1 MSSSNKRYY
10 WLKLKED
17 FFEDD
22 TIQWLEEQEN
32 GKEYVIFYLKLA
44 LKSLDGDGK
53 LIRYVGE
60 RLLPYDVKALAKLTN
75 TSPDTVAVAMK
86 TFIDIGLVSRLE
98 GGEIYMNQIKEMVGS
113 ETKAAESMR
122 RLRATEK
129 AQKQLENNS
138 GNNVTESYPEL
149 LEIEIDKELEI
160 ERDKD
165 ILSGKAELHIPFQE
179 IVEYLNE
186 KAETKY
192 RHTGKKTQTLIK
204 ARYSEGFNLD
214 DFKKVIDI
222 KVNEWLNDKSMS
234 KYLRPE
240 TLFGTKFESYLNQKQ
255 KGGSG
260 GYDTSEYDD
269 FF

>member
-60 RLLPYDVKALAKLTN
+60 TLIPYDVKALSKLTN

-86 TFIDIGLVSRLE
+86 TFIEIGLVSRLE
-98 GGEIYMNQIKEMVGS
+98 GGEIYMNQIQEMVGS
-113 ETKAAESMR
+113 ETRAAESMR
-122 RLRATEK
+122 RLRAEEK

-160 ERDKD
+160 ELKIEKEIDKKQKKKKFGEFSNVLLTEQEFEKLKEKFPHD
-165 ILSGKAELHIPFQE
+165 YLQRIERVSGYVAS
-179 IVEYLNE
+179 
-186 KAETKY
+186 
-192 RHTGKKTQTLIK
+192 TGKSYKSHYATIISW
-204 ARYSEGFNLD
+204 ARKDEQNAPQ
-214 DFKKVIDI
+214 KKV
-222 KVNEWLNDKSMS
+222 VNSDWE
-234 KYLRPE
+234 
-240 TLFGTKFESYLNQKQ
+240 KQ
-255 KGGSG
+255 MQ
-260 GYDTSEYDD
+260 ELME
-269 FF
+269 

>member
-22 TIQWLEEQEN
+22 TIQWLEEQDN
-32 GKEYVIFYLKLA
+32 GKDYVIFYLKLA

-98 GGEIYMNQIKEMVGS
+98 GGEIYMNQIQEMVGS
-113 ETKAAESMR
+113 ETRAAESMR

-160 ERDKD
+160 ELKIEKEIDKKQKKKKFGEFSNVLLTEQEFEKLKEKFPHD
-165 ILSGKAELHIPFQE
+165 YLQRIERVSGYVAS
-179 IVEYLNE
+179 
-186 KAETKY
+186 
-192 RHTGKKTQTLIK
+192 TGKSYKSHYATIINW
-204 ARYSEGFNLD
+204 A
-214 DFKKVIDI
+214 KKD
-222 KVNEWLNDKSMS
+222 SPAQS
-234 KYLRPE
+234 K
-240 TLFGTKFESYLNQKQ
+240 KQ
-255 KGGSG
+255 A
-260 GYDTSEYDD
+260 DTSWQQQIGEL
-269 FF
+269 

>member
-98 GGEIYMNQIKEMVGS
+98 GGEIYMNQIQEMVGS
-113 ETKAAESMR
+113 ETRAAESMR

-160 ERDKD
+160 ELKIEKEIDKKQKKNKFGESSNVLLTEQEFEKLKEKFPHD
-165 ILSGKAELHIPFQE
+165 YLQRIERVSGYVAS
-179 IVEYLNE
+179 
-186 KAETKY
+186 
-192 RHTGKKTQTLIK
+192 TGKSYKSHYATIISW
-204 ARYSEGFNLD
+204 ARKDEQNAPQ
-214 DFKKVIDI
+214 KKV
-222 KVNEWLNDKSMS
+222 VNSDWE
-234 KYLRPE
+234 
-240 TLFGTKFESYLNQKQ
+240 KQ
-255 KGGSG
+255 MQ
-260 GYDTSEYDD
+260 EMM
-269 FF
+269 

>member
-22 TIQWLEEQEN
+22 TIQWLEEQDN
-32 GKEYVIFYLKLA
+32 GKDYVIFYLKLA

-98 GGEIYMNQIKEMVGS
+98 GGEIYMNQIQEMVGS
-113 ETKAAESMR
+113 ETRAAESMR

-160 ERDKD
+160 DIELDIELDKDKD
-165 ILSGKAELHIPFQE
+165 IDKKPKKSKYGEFKNVLLTDDEHKKLTERFPNDCKERIERLSLYIESQ
-179 IVEYLNE
+179 
-186 KAETKY
+186 
-192 RHTGKKTQTLIK
+192 GKKYKSHYATILSW
-204 ARYSEGFNLD
+204 ARRDEQQQP
-214 DFKKVIDI
+214 KQ
-222 KVNEWLNDKSMS
+222 
-234 KYLRPE
+234 P
-240 TLFGTKFESYLNQKQ
+240 TK
-255 KGGSG
+255 
-260 GYDTSEYDD
+260 EYDY
-269 FF
+269 F

>member
-60 RLLPYDVKALAKLTN
+60 TLLPYDVKALAKLTN

-98 GGEIYMNQIKEMVGS
+98 GGEIYMNQIQEMVGS
-113 ETKAAESMR
+113 ETRAAESMR
-122 RLRATEK
+122 RLRAKEK
-129 AQKQLENNS
+129 AQKQLENNN

-149 LEIEIDKELEI
+149 LEIEREI
-160 ERDKD
+160 ELDKD
-165 ILSGKAELHIPFQE
+165 TEQE
-179 IVEYLNE
+179 KSSPSSTSLTESFEEVWKLYPN
-186 KAETKY
+186 KK
-192 RHTGKKTQTLIK
+192 GKKKAIASYKRAIKNGTTQ
-204 ARYSEGFNLD
+204 EE
-214 DFKKVIDI
+214 VIDGI
-222 KVNEWLNDKSMS
+222 ERYKKHLANNEWLKPAHGSTWFNNNRWEDEYSKNNPGEDK
-234 KYLRPE
+234 
-240 TLFGTKFESYLNQKQ
+240 ESL
-255 KGGSG
+255 
-260 GYDTSEYDD
+260 YD
-269 FF
+269 F

>member
-98 GGEIYMNQIKEMVGS
+98 GGEIYMNQIQEMVGS
-113 ETKAAESMR
+113 ETRAAESMR

-149 LEIEIDKELEI
+149 LEIEIEIDKELEI
-160 ERDKD
+160 ELKIEKEIDKKQKKKKFGEFSNVLLTEQELEKLKEKYPHD
-165 ILSGKAELHIPFQE
+165 YLQRIERVSGYVAS
-179 IVEYLNE
+179 
-186 KAETKY
+186 
-192 RHTGKKTQTLIK
+192 TGKSYKSHYATIISW
-204 ARYSEGFNLD
+204 ARKDEQNVPQ
-214 DFKKVIDI
+214 KKV
-222 KVNEWLNDKSMS
+222 VNSDWE
-234 KYLRPE
+234 
-240 TLFGTKFESYLNQKQ
+240 KQ
-255 KGGSG
+255 MQ
-260 GYDTSEYDD
+260 EMME
-269 FF
+269 

>member
-22 TIQWLEEQEN
+22 TIQWLEEQDN
-32 GKEYVIFYLKLA
+32 GKDYVIFYLKLA

-98 GGEIYMNQIKEMVGS
+98 GGEIYMNQIQEMVGS
-113 ETKAAESMR
+113 ETRAAESMR

-160 ERDKD
+160 ELKIEKEIDKKQKKKKFGEFSNVLLTEQELEKLKEKYPHD
-165 ILSGKAELHIPFQE
+165 YLQRIERVSGYVAS
-179 IVEYLNE
+179 
-186 KAETKY
+186 
-192 RHTGKKTQTLIK
+192 TGKSYKSHYATIISW
-204 ARYSEGFNLD
+204 ARKDEQNVPQ
-214 DFKKVIDI
+214 KKV
-222 KVNEWLNDKSMS
+222 VNSDWE
-234 KYLRPE
+234 
-240 TLFGTKFESYLNQKQ
+240 KQ
-255 KGGSG
+255 MQ
-260 GYDTSEYDD
+260 ELME
-269 FF
+269 